1 MLGSP
6 VRFSKIE
13 FDALSS
19 LVFRPGY
26 PGYKPNVVEAPNGD
40 GKLDTDKRY
49 SHVAIK
55 YIRGGPGAALS
66 EIEYLVLHST
76 LTRCHVEALRV
87 HDALG
92 LPEAWAPDLD
102 ASALRILEYPPG
114 ATSARHTDFDLFT
127 LVAYRDPFPGG
138 LVRHEPEHRFE
149 DFGKPSLGFAEG
161 VSPGIHFGELYELGG
176 FGRATPHE
184 VGAIDDGSS
193 CITSVKLPQFSAV
206 YFALPR
212 HDLVKFLDCPLGL
225 FLDLAARY
233 NAAESHDRLISH
245 QNIESH
251 HVGCA

>member
-1 MLGSP
+1 M
-6 VRFSKIE
+6 
-13 FDALSS
+13 
-19 LVFRPGY
+19 
-26 PGYKPNVVEAPNGD
+26 
-40 GKLDTDKRY
+40 
-49 SHVAIK
+49 
-55 YIRGGPGAALS
+55 
-66 EIEYLVLHST
+66 VLHST

-212 HDLVKFLDCPLGL
+212 HDLVLPDGRKVGPQTEEGTYLHE
-225 FLDLAARY
+225 RMSRSRIY
-233 NAAESHDRLISH
+233 HDTSG
-245 QNIESH
+245 NF
-251 HVGCA
+251 VGGKYAK